1 MPRNRQIE
9 NYVRIA
15 QKTYP
20 NDQIYVLYLG
30 GAANIY
36 PSEDSL
42 PTEIRQLLCNRV
54 IYKNYKDDITPWIES
69 AYQQI
74 DFNEQPFLK
83 STLLLYKTYLENKF
97 NLNKMNNKLDK
108 ALIDSLGLDS
118 IPLSEKIKV
127 IEDQIDNIDKIR
139 ERLSALLDKYSEQS
153 NLSDIQEWYNQC
165 SDILSHKPV
174 LTMENDIEFGF
185 NFKYRNLDFRCTVSF
200 DDNENPYWGI
210 CGLTK
215 NVNSHPKIFNALKQL
230 VLQSNKGFHNY
241 EGNSPEWV
249 ISDYERK
256 ELIVERFVSLTKLI
270 CRSEYC
276 SIIEP

>member
-1 MPRNRQIE
+1 
-9 NYVRIA
+9 
-15 QKTYP
+15 
-20 NDQIYVLYLG
+20 
-30 GAANIY
+30 
-36 PSEDSL
+36 
-42 PTEIRQLLCNRV
+42 
-54 IYKNYKDDITPWIES
+54 
-69 AYQQI
+69 
-74 DFNEQPFLK
+74 
-83 STLLLYKTYLENKF
+83 
-97 NLNKMNNKLDK
+97 
-108 ALIDSLGLDS
+108 
-118 IPLSEKIKV
+118 
-127 IEDQIDNIDKIR
+127 
-139 ERLSALLDKYSEQS
+139 
-153 NLSDIQEWYNQC
+153 
-165 SDILSHKPV
+165 
-174 LTMENDIEFGF
+174 MENDIEFGF